1 MDILQFIAII
11 FGLTIAFL
19 TIVGCISIKYDYK
32 KLEEENEK
40 LKNKLKKREDKNK
53 WQQFFN

>member
-40 LKNKLKKREDKNK
+40 LKSKLKKREEKK
-53 WQQFFN
+53 K